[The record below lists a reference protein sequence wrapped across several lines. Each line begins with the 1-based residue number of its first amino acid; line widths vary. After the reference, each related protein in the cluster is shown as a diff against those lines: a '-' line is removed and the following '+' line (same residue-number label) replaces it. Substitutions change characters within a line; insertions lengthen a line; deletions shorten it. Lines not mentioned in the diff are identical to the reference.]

1 MTQKLQES
9 DIRAFVDS
17 VCHFFQHSSG
27 EVADVRSAY
36 LAEPSE
42 LLQGYDYTGI
52 VDVSGNWRGA
62 LYFSAPGAMLDQL
75 LRDAGVS
82 AEPGYE
88 QQLDLIGEI
97 ANMFSGRARKALGHE
112 LEISVPRRC
121 RGVAIRPSGVSRPYV
136 IPLKWR
142 GHAAQVV
149 VDLQRV

>member
-1 MTQKLQES
+1 MHYKLQES
-9 DIRAFVDS
+9 ELRAFVDS
-17 VCHFFQHSSG
+17 VSHFFEHTSG
-27 EVADVRSAY
+27 EGADVRSAY

-42 LLQGYDYTGI
+42 MLQGFDFTGI

-62 LYFSAPGAMLDQL
+62 LYFSAPCAMLDL
-75 LRDAGVS
+75 LLHDAGVA

-88 QQLDLIGEI
+88 QQLDLVGEI

-121 RGVAIRPSGVSRPYV
+121 RGVAIRPAGQSRPYV
-136 IPLKWR
+136 IPLSWR
-142 GHAAQVV
+142 GLSAQVV